1 MRGYRRAL
9 RWRGEKWTERGPRGI
24 GSMWARRWGRGEGL
38 RDDKPASARWRGA
51 ALAAL
56 ALAALTLGMLPV
68 PAAAEP
74 ADALLEGLDVSP
86 ITQWSQEQ
94 NIGVDVGALLSQLA
108 RGEAEWDFEGTLKK
122 VGELALSM
130 AREALGWMARLAAP
144 ALLWAA
150 LGSLWPGSAARA
162 VQLPC
167 ALAVAAQLAG
177 LYQACASTAQGAL
190 SAMAGLCRAL
200 YPVLGALLAAG
211 GKGAG
216 AAMFTPAAALAGTIT
231 AAGLEKWAIGLASV
245 AAALTL
251 AGHLSQEARLDGL
264 AGLARRACAFL
275 LGGAMTAF
283 AGVMTVQGILS
294 RGYDGASLQTARFA
308 VGSLLPIVGGE
319 VADSLDA
326 LVTSAALVKNAV
338 GVAGL
343 VLLLALCARPVIY
356 LALMGLAVRLAGAVV
371 EILAWGAPQ
380 KMLARSAD
388 VVSLLLA
395 AVAAGAVLAIIL
407 VGGALTLF
415 GGG

>member
-1 MRGYRRAL
+1 MRGPGSAL
-9 RWRGEKWTERGPRGI
+9 
-24 GSMWARRWGRGEGL
+24 ARRG
-38 RDDKPASARWRGA
+38 

-56 ALAALTLGMLPV
+56 ILAALLVPV
-68 PAAAEP
+68 AAAGQ
-74 ADALLEGLDVSP
+74 AGDLLEGLDVSA
-86 ITQWSQEQ
+86 ITQWNQEQ
-94 NIGVDVGALLSQLA
+94 QTGVDVEALLDQLV
-108 RGEAEWDFEGTLKK
+108 RGEAEWDFQQALDLA
-122 VGELALSM
+122 GEMALSM
-130 AREALGWMARLAAP
+130 AREAVGWMARLAAP
-144 ALLWAA
+144 ALLWAV
-150 LGSLWPGSAARA
+150 LGGLWTGGAARA
-162 VQLPC
+162 AQLPC
-167 ALAVAAQLAG
+167 ALAVAAQLVG
-177 LYQACASTAQGAL
+177 LYQACARTAQQAL
-190 SAMAGLCRAL
+190 SAMAGLCQAI

-216 AAMFTPAAALAGTIT
+216 AALFTPAAALAGTIT
-231 AAGLEKWAIGLASV
+231 AAGLEKWALGLASV

-326 LVTSAALVKNAV
+326 LVTSATLVKNAV

-343 VLLLALCARPVIY
+343 ALLLALCARPVIY
-356 LALMGLAVRLAGAVV
+356 LALMGLAVRLAAAVV

-380 KMLARSAD
+380 RMMARFAE
-388 VVSLLLA
+388 VLSLLLA
-395 AVAAGAVLAIIL
+395 AVAAGAVLVIIL

>member
-1 MRGYRRAL
+1 MRGA
-9 RWRGEKWTERGPRGI
+9 GI
-24 GSMWARRWGRGEGL
+24 ARTRRWAL
-38 RDDKPASARWRGA
+38 AVLV
-51 ALAAL
+51 LAAL
-56 ALAALTLGMLPV
+56 CAPMEAAGQAV
-68 PAAAEP
+68 
-74 ADALLEGLDVSP
+74 DLLEGLDISA
-86 ITQWSQEQ
+86 ITQWNQQ
-94 NIGVDVGALLSQLA
+94 QQTGVDLEALLDQLV
-108 RGEAEWDFEGTLKK
+108 RGEAEWD
-122 VGELALSM
+122 VGRALALMREIVLSL
-130 AREALGWMARLAAP
+130 AREAVGWMARLAAP
-144 ALLWAA
+144 ALLWAV
-150 LGSLWPGSAARA
+150 LGGLWPGAAARA
-162 VQLPC
+162 AQLPC

-177 LYQACASTAQGAL
+177 LYQACARTAQQAL
-190 SAMAGLCRAL
+190 SAMAGLCQAI

-216 AAMFTPAAALAGTIT
+216 AALFTPAAALAGTLT
-231 AAGLEKWAIGLASV
+231 AAGLEKWALGLASV

-251 AGHLSQEARLDGL
+251 AGHLPSEARLDGL

-343 VLLLALCARPVIY
+343 ALLLALCARPAVY
-356 LALMGLAVRLAGAVV
+356 LALMGLAVRLAAALV
-371 EILAWGAPQ
+371 ELLAWGAPQ
-380 KMLARSAD
+380 RMMARFAE
-388 VVSLLLA
+388 VLSLLLA
-395 AVAAGAVLAIIL
+395 AVAAGAVLVIIL